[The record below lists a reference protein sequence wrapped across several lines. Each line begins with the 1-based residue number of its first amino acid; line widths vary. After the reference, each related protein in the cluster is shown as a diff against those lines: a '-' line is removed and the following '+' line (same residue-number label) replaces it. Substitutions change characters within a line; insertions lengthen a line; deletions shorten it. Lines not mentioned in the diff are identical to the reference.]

1 MLIKSDTPRILVAAP
16 QADLKNYCFLDWYLN
31 IKKFLYPESHI
42 DIFLAD
48 NSDTEENSKFI
59 ESFGIGVKW
68 IPKNGRGI
76 IEVMA
81 ECHQVCLDE
90 AIKGDYDYMLHLET
104 DIFPPHNVLHQL
116 MSHNKRIAC
125 GLYHIFDGAYR
136 EPMLRLIE
144 AKNQGYMRAY
154 GIHHEQSR
162 YLDGSLLQV
171 YSGALGC
178 CLIRKD
184 VFSEIKF
191 RAVVGEKQHPDTWF
205 ANDMYEKEIPIY
217 VDTKTLCDHHSKS
230 WGTFNLN
237 FK

>member
-1 MLIKSDTPRILVAAP
+1 MSTKSKIPKILVAAP
-16 QADLKNYCFLDWYLN
+16 QADIKNYCFLDWYLN
-31 IKKFLYPESHI
+31 IKKFLHPESHI

-48 NSDTEENSKFI
+48 NSDTEENAKYI

-68 IPKNGRGI
+68 IPKKGRGI

-81 ECHQVCLDE
+81 ECHQICLDE
-90 AIKGDYDYMLHLET
+90 AIKGGYDYMLHLET
-104 DIFPPHNVLHQL
+104 DIFPKANIIEKLIT
-116 MSHNKRIAC
+116 HNKPITC
-125 GLYHIFDGAYR
+125 GLYHIFDGGYR

-144 AKNQGYMRAY
+144 AKNSGYMRAY
-154 GIHHEQSR
+154 GIQIEQGR
-162 YLDGSLLQV
+162 YLDGKLLQV

-184 VFSEIKF
+184 VFNRIKF
-191 RAVVGEKQHPDTWF
+191 RSVEGEKQHPDTWF
-205 ANDMYEKEIPIY
+205 AVDMYEQNIPIY
-217 VDTKTLCDHHSKS
+217 VDTQALCDHYSKS